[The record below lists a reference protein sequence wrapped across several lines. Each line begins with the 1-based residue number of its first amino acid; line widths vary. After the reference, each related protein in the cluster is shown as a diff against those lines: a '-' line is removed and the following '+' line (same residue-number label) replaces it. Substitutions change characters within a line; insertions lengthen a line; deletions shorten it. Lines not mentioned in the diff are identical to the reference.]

1 MIQKILLTT
10 LILGLYTLIILPQST
25 KNVTTVMLISELI
38 GFLVFPIFIIT
49 ASITSQPQILVLCI
63 ISVIISAS
71 ELILSGITIVGS
83 KK

>member
-49 ASITSQPQILVLCI
+49 ASITAQPQILVLCI

-71 ELILSGITIVGS
+71 ELILSGIAIVGS